1 MHIPD
6 KPRLFSRLYQLM
18 APGGRLVI
26 TDYARGKT
34 PGSPEFE
41 TYIEKTGYSVIEPQQ
56 YGRLLEAAGFMDVVV
71 DDATARF
78 VEILETEADRLVDQA
93 RRVPRVVLGSR
104 PELPGRALGDEGRL
118 LQGRRHEVGH
128 LPGDQEA

>member
-6 KPRLFSRLYQLM
+6 KPRLFSRLYQLL

-41 TYIEKTGYSVIEPQQ
+41 AYIQKTGYHVIEPRE
-56 YGRLLEAAGFMDVVV
+56 YGRLLEAAGFVDVVV

-78 VEILETEADRLVDQA
+78 IEILEA
-93 RRVPRVVLGSR
+93 
-104 PELPGRALGDEGRL
+104 
-118 LQGRRHEVGH
+118 
-128 LPGDQEA
+128 